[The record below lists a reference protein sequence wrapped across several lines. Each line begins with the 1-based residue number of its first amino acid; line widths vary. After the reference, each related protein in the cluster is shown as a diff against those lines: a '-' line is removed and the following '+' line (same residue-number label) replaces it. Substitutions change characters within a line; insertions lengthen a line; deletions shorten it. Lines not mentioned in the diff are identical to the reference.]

1 MKKNAFT
8 AFLVYC
14 TLLLLTVPTAAY
26 KTNETLRCA
35 ISNIDILPQDTVY
48 VDLLLPFDSIKECY
62 TDFNYTSTIKSFREP
77 DSIQLLENMSIVQYD
92 TDNYYSYISHFK
104 NSEISITVDEKN
116 NVQITFGSYFQNDLY
131 YFQKCESIKLAFIDK
146 NGNIL
151 KISDPFSIHSR
162 MFMSFQ
168 DIQFN
173 EHGIK
178 CNYSLNPYGG
188 FTLSIVLF
196 IGLCM
201 LIIIILRK
209 TRKRL
214 RR

>member
-1 MKKNAFT
+1 MKRSVFT
-8 AFLVYC
+8 AFLAYFIIFF
-14 TLLLLTVPTAAY
+14 LTFQTSAY
-26 KTNETLRCA
+26 KANETLRCT

-178 CNYSLNPYGG
+178 CNYILDPYGG

-214 RR
+214 HR

>member
-14 TLLLLTVPTAAY
+14 TLLLLNVPTSAY
-26 KTNETLRCA
+26 KANETLRCT
-35 ISNIDILPQDTVY
+35 ISNIDILPQDAVY

-62 TDFNYTSTIKSFREP
+62 TDFNYTPTIESFREP

-104 NSEISITVDEKN
+104 NPEISITVDEKN

-131 YFQKCESIKLAFIDK
+131 YFQKCESIKLGFIDR

-151 KISDPFSIHSR
+151 KISDSFSIHSR

-214 RR
+214 CR

>member
-14 TLLLLTVPTAAY
+14 TLLLLNVPTSAY
-26 KTNETLRCA
+26 KANETLRCT
-35 ISNIDILPQDTVY
+35 ISNIDILPQDAVY
-48 VDLLLPFDSIKECY
+48 VDLLLPFDSIEECY
-62 TDFNYTSTIKSFREP
+62 TDFNYTPTIESFREP

-104 NSEISITVDEKN
+104 NPEISITVDEKN

-131 YFQKCESIKLAFIDK
+131 YFQKCESIKLGFIDR

-151 KISDPFSIHSR
+151 KISDSFSIHSR

>member
-1 MKKNAFT
+1 M
-8 AFLVYC
+8 
-14 TLLLLTVPTAAY
+14 
-26 KTNETLRCA
+26 
-35 ISNIDILPQDTVY
+35 PQDTVY

-178 CNYSLNPYGG
+178 CNYILDPYGG

-201 LIIIILRK
+201 LIIS
-209 TRKRL
+209 RL
-214 RR
+214 C

>member
-14 TLLLLTVPTAAY
+14 TLLLLNVPTSAY
-26 KTNETLRCA
+26 KANETLRCT

-48 VDLLLPFDSIKECY
+48 VDLLLPFDSIEECY
-62 TDFNYTSTIKSFREP
+62 TDFNYTPTIESFREP

-104 NSEISITVDEKN
+104 NPEISITVDEKN

-131 YFQKCESIKLAFIDK
+131 YFQKCESIKLGFIDR

-151 KISDPFSIHSR
+151 KISDSFSIHSR

-214 RR
+214 CR